1 MSVLYGPANTIVR
14 LLFESVTR
22 AIGVGVA
29 LGDQESRRSFLVPQP
44 LPERLR
50 ARCLHTLLRVLAD
63 QPQDTVS
70 A

>member
-44 LPERLR
+44 LLER
-50 ARCLHTLLRVLAD
+50 VKG
-63 QPQDTVS
+63 
-70 A
+70 